1 MTRKIIITL
10 TLIASFT
17 AGITNAQINTAESWT
32 LERCINYA
40 FENNISIKR
49 QDLST
54 DLQKNELA
62 QSKLNRLPNLNAQ
75 SSYGHSYGYTWIQER
90 GQNVDATTSTLNMG
104 IGSSI
109 DIFEG
114 FSATNTIKRNKLD
127 LMASLALEEEIRNDI
142 ALQITG
148 QYLQILFDKEL
159 LTVAQEQYDVTDQQ
173 VRRTQQLVDAGS
185 LAKGSYLE
193 LKSQAAKEALNVT
206 QQENNLAL
214 SRLGLAQLLDLEDV
228 SNFDVVSPIIP
239 EIENMKVEQPAEV
252 YSTALTLMPQIKGA
266 DYRLESS
273 KTAVSIAQGAYY
285 PSLSLNAQWGA
296 RANWLVG
303 DPYNSN
309 IALMDQ
315 IEKTKNTYIG
325 ATLNIPIFNKL
336 QTRNRVKNARIGVLD
351 AQYQLSQ
358 EKLNLRKEIQQA
370 HANALGA
377 YNKFLASRQAVES
390 FKESLRYTEEKFN
403 VGLVNTVDFNVAK
416 TDYLR
421 AQSDL
426 LQSKYEYILRS
437 KILDFYKG
445 IAISL

>member
-1 MTRKIIITL
+1 MIRKIFSI
-10 TLIASFT
+10 LILFFFIKIGNIQGQET
-17 AGITNAQINTAESWT
+17 WT

-40 FENNISIKR
+40 FENNITIKR

-54 DLQKNELA
+54 SLQKNELA

-75 SSYGHSYGYTWIQER
+75 SSYGRSYGYTWIQDQVR
-90 GQNVDATTSTLNMG
+90 NVDLATNTLSMG

-109 DIFEG
+109 GVFEG
-114 FSATNTIKRNKLD
+114 FSTTNTIKRNKLD
-127 LMASLALEEEIRNDI
+127 LMASLALEEEIRNNI

-159 LTVAQEQYDVTDQQ
+159 LIVAREQYDVTDQQ

-206 QQENNLAL
+206 QQENRLIL
-214 SRLGLAQLLDLEDV
+214 SLLSLAQMLDLEDV
-228 SNFDVVSPIIP
+228 ASFDVVSPIIP
-239 EIENMKVEQPAEV
+239 DIENMKVEQPDEV

-273 KTAVSIAQGAYY
+273 EIAVNIAQGAYY

-309 IALMDQ
+309 IPFTDQ

-325 ATLNIPIFNKL
+325 ASLNIPIFNKL
-336 QTRNRVKNARIGVLD
+336 QTRNRVKNAQIGVLD

-370 HANALGA
+370 HADALGA

>member
-1 MTRKIIITL
+1 MIRKIFTF
-10 TLIASFT
+10 LILISY
-17 AGITNAQINTAESWT
+17 INTGNIQGQEAWT
-32 LERCINYA
+32 LERCITYA

-54 DLQKNELA
+54 DLQKNELS
-62 QSKLNRLPNLNAQ
+62 QSKLNRLPNLNSQ
-75 SSYGHSYGYTWIQER
+75 SSYGQSYGYTWIQEA
-90 GQNVDATTSTLNMG
+90 GQNVDVNTRSFSMG
-104 IGSSI
+104 VGSSV
-109 DIFEG
+109 DVFEG
-114 FSATNTIKRNKLD
+114 FSATNTIKRNQLD
-127 LMASLALEEEIRNDI
+127 LMAMLALEEEIRNDI

-159 LTVAQEQYDVTDQQ
+159 LTVAREQYNVTDQQ
-173 VRRTQQLVDAGS
+173 VRRTQQLVEAGS
-185 LAKGSYLE
+185 LAQGSYLE

-206 QQENNLAL
+206 QQENNLML
-214 SRLGLAQLLDLEDV
+214 SRLSLAQLLDLEDV
-228 SNFDVVSPIIP
+228 ASFDVVSPIIP
-239 EIENMKVEQPAEV
+239 EIENMRVEQPDEV

-273 KTAVSIAQGAYY
+273 NAEVKIAQGGYY
-285 PSLSLNAQWGA
+285 PSLSINAQWGA
-296 RANWLVG
+296 RANWLID
-303 DPYNSN
+303 DPNDLNRPLS
-309 IALMDQ
+309 DQ
-315 IEKTKNTYIG
+315 ISSNKNFFVG
-325 ATLNIPIFNKL
+325 ASLNIPIFNKL
-336 QTRNRVKNARIGVLD
+336 QIRNRVKNARIGVLA

-370 HANALGA
+370 HADALGA

-390 FKESLRYTEEKFN
+390 FKESLRYTEQKFN
-403 VGLVNTVDFNVAK
+403 VGLVNTVDYNVAK

-445 IAISL
+445 IAIVL

>member
-1 MTRKIIITL
+1 MIRKIFTF
-10 TLIASFT
+10 LILISY
-17 AGITNAQINTAESWT
+17 INTGNIQGQEAWT
-32 LERCINYA
+32 LERCITYA

-54 DLQKNELA
+54 DLQKNELS
-62 QSKLNRLPNLNAQ
+62 QSKLNRLPNLNSQ
-75 SSYGHSYGYTWIQER
+75 SSYGQSYGYTWIQEA
-90 GQNVDATTSTLNMG
+90 GQNVDVNTRSFSMG
-104 IGSSI
+104 VGSSV
-109 DIFEG
+109 DVFEG
-114 FSATNTIKRNKLD
+114 FSATNTIKRNQLD
-127 LMASLALEEEIRNDI
+127 LMAMLALEEEIRNDI

-159 LTVAQEQYDVTDQQ
+159 LTVAREQYNVTDQQ
-173 VRRTQQLVDAGS
+173 VRRTQQLVEAGS
-185 LAKGSYLE
+185 LAQGSYLE

-206 QQENNLAL
+206 QQENNLML
-214 SRLGLAQLLDLEDV
+214 SRLSLAQLLDLEDV
-228 SNFDVVSPIIP
+228 ASFDVVSPIIP
-239 EIENMKVEQPAEV
+239 EIENMRVEQPDEV

-273 KTAVSIAQGAYY
+273 NAEVKIAQGGYY
-285 PSLSLNAQWGA
+285 PSLSINAQWGA
-296 RANWLVG
+296 RANWLID
-303 DPYNSN
+303 DPNDLNRPLS
-309 IALMDQ
+309 DQ
-315 IEKTKNTYIG
+315 ISSNKNFFVG
-325 ATLNIPIFNKL
+325 ASLNIPIFNKL
-336 QTRNRVKNARIGVLD
+336 QIRNRVKNARIGVLD

-370 HANALGA
+370 HADALGA

-390 FKESLRYTEEKFN
+390 FKESLRYTEQKFN
-403 VGLVNTVDFNVAK
+403 VGLVNTVDYNVAK

-445 IAISL
+445 IAIVL